1 MTSLPKDNIRW
12 ISIQVLIYIRRIQ
25 RNLVVHF
32 EIDLFKFTQ
41 KISLVAAVV
50 YFQVKLPLMLLYRL
64 YMYAVIDIFI

>member
-12 ISIQVLIYIRRIQ
+12 ISIQVLIYVH

-41 KISLVAAVV
+41 NISLVAAVV